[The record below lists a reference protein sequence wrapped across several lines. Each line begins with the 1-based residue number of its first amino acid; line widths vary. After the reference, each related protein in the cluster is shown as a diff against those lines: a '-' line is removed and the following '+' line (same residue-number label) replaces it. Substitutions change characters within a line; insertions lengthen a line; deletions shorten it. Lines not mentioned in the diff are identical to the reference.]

1 MAWLF
6 RNWAL
11 KLGAVA
17 LATVLYTGLV
27 FSGSFSDKTFPGVP
41 VTALAQPEG
50 TYLLTQQLGTV
61 DIKYRSATDPAV
73 TVTAE
78 SFAVT
83 IDLADYDMTQAPQV
97 QSLKVSVRS
106 LDDGI
111 EILPDGFTPRS
122 VSVAI
127 DRLDEAQVR
136 VAVDSG
142 VVPPGLEIG
151 TPQLSAQR
159 VTASGP
165 RSLLDRVDRALA
177 TVRIDP
183 SGIDCCGQVDLV
195 PVDIDGRRVESV
207 ELNPSTVRVE
217 IDVSTVETSRT
228 VAIRPLLTGAPAAG
242 FEVGTVT
249 AEPSVV
255 TLRGAPEVLA
265 AIGEILTEPIS
276 LAGSNATL
284 RATGKLVLPDG
295 ARLADPAAAEPT
307 IVVQIRETVATRTL
321 LLGLVCSGAPSG
333 SACLPQIPQVAATV
347 QGTVSDLDA
356 LDGADLT
363 AVLNVSGLGPG
374 DHLVQ
379 PTVTLPSGVTLVTIS
394 PISVTVTI
402 VPPATPAP

>member
-17 LATVLYTGLV
+17 LATILYTGLV

-41 VTALAQPEG
+41 ITALSQPEG

-61 DIKYRSATDPAV
+61 DIRYRSATEPAV

-78 SFAVT
+78 SFAVS
-83 IDLADYDMTQAPQV
+83 IDLATYDMAQAPQV
-97 QSLKVSVRS
+97 QSLKIHVRP
-106 LDDGI
+106 LTDGL
-111 EILPDGFTPRS
+111 EVLSFTPNAI
-122 VSVAI
+122 SVAL
-127 DRLDEAQVR
+127 DRLDEVQVR
-136 VAVDSG
+136 VSVDSG
-142 VVPPGLEIG
+142 VVPPGLEIS
-151 TPQLSAQR
+151 TPQISTAQ

-195 PVDIDGRRVESV
+195 PVDVDGRRVESV

-228 VAIRPLLTGAPAAG
+228 VPIRPLLVGAPAAG

-249 AEPSVV
+249 ADPAVV

-265 AIGEILTEPIS
+265 SIAEVLTEPIS
-276 LAGSNATL
+276 LAGTNATL

-307 IVVQIRETVATRTL
+307 IVVQIRESVATRTL
-321 LLGLVCSGAPSG
+321 LLGLVCTGAPPG
-333 SACLPQIPQVAATV
+333 SACLPQLDQVAAVVT
-347 QGTVSDLDA
+347 GTVSALDA
-356 LDGADLT
+356 LNVADLT
-363 AVLNVSGLGPG
+363 AVLAAAGLGPG
-374 DHLVQ
+374 DHLIQ
-379 PTVTLPSGVTLVTIS
+379 PTVALPKGVTLVSIS
-394 PISVTVTI
+394 PLSVTVTI

>member
-27 FSGSFSDKTFPGVP
+27 FSGSFSDKTFPGVN
-41 VTALAQPEG
+41 VTALGQPEG

-83 IDLADYDMTQAPQV
+83 IDLADYEMTQAPQV

-111 EILPDGFTPRS
+111 EVLSYAPRV
-122 VSVAI
+122 VSVAL
-127 DRLDEAQVR
+127 DRLDEVQVR

-142 VVPPGLEIG
+142 EVPPGLEIG

-159 VTASGP
+159 VSATGP
-165 RSLLDRVDRALA
+165 QSLLDRVDRALA

-195 PVDIDGRRVESV
+195 PVDINGRRVESV

-217 IDVSTVETSRT
+217 IDVSTLETSRT
-228 VAIRPLLTGAPAAG
+228 VPIRPLLTGAPAAG

-249 AEPSVV
+249 ADPSVV

-265 AIGEILTEPIS
+265 AIAEVLTEPIS
-276 LAGSNATL
+276 LAGTDATL
-284 RATGKLVLPDG
+284 RATGTLVLPDG
-295 ARLADPAAAEPT
+295 ARLADPAASQPT
-307 IVVQIRETVATRTL
+307 ITVQIKESVATRTL

-333 SACLPQIPQVAATV
+333 SACLPAVGQVAATV
-347 QGTVSDLDA
+347 SGTVSALDA
-356 LDGADLT
+356 LDAASLT
-363 AVLNVSGLGPG
+363 AVLDVSGLGPG

-379 PTVTLPSGVTLVTIS
+379 PTVALPNGVTLVTIS

>member
-27 FSGSFSDKTFPGVP
+27 FSGSFSDKTFPGVT
-41 VTALAQPEG
+41 VTALGQPEG

-61 DIKYRSATDPAV
+61 DVKYRSATDPSA
-73 TVTAE
+73 TVTPE

-83 IDLADYDMTQAPQV
+83 IDLATYDMAQSPQV

-106 LDDGI
+106 LDDGV
-111 EILPDGFTPRS
+111 EVLSFTPKA

-127 DRLDEAQVR
+127 DTLDEVQVR

-142 VVPPGLEIG
+142 EVPPGLEIS

-159 VTASGP
+159 VTATGP

-195 PVDIDGRRVESV
+195 PVDINGRRVESV
-207 ELNPSTVRVE
+207 DLNPSTVRIE
-217 IDVSTVETSRT
+217 IDVSTLETSRT
-228 VAIRPLLTGAPAAG
+228 VPIRPLLTGSPAAG

-265 AIGEILTEPIS
+265 AIAEVLTEPIS
-276 LAGSNATL
+276 LAGSDATL
-284 RATGKLVLPDG
+284 RATGTLVLPDG
-295 ARLADPAAAEPT
+295 ARLADPAASEPT
-307 IVVQIRETVATRTL
+307 ITVQIKESVGTRTL
-321 LLGLVCSGAPSG
+321 VLGLVCSGAPSG
-333 SACLPQIPQVAATV
+333 SACLPAVGQVAATV
-347 QGTVSDLDA
+347 SGTVSDLSA
-356 LDGADLT
+356 LDAAALT
-363 AVLNVSGLGPG
+363 AVLDVSGLGPG

-379 PTVTLPSGVTLVTIS
+379 PTVSLPDGVALVTIS

>member
-1 MAWLF
+1 
-6 RNWAL
+6 
-11 KLGAVA
+11 
-17 LATVLYTGLV
+17 
-27 FSGSFSDKTFPGVP
+27 
-41 VTALAQPEG
+41 
-50 TYLLTQQLGTV
+50 LTQQLGTV
-61 DIKYRSATDPAV
+61 DIKYRSATDPA
-73 TVTAE
+73 TSVTAD

-83 IDLADYDMTQAPQV
+83 IDLATYDMSLAPQV
-97 QSLKVSVRS
+97 QSLKIHVRA
-106 LDDGI
+106 LDEGI
-111 EILPDGFTPRS
+111 EVLSSTRS
-122 VSVAI
+122 AVSVAI
-127 DRLDEAQVR
+127 DRLDEVQIR

-142 VVPPGLEIG
+142 EVPPGLEIG
-151 TPQLSAQR
+151 TPTLSAQR

-165 RSLLDRVDRALA
+165 QSLLDRVDRALG

-217 IDVSTVETSRT
+217 IEVSTVETSRT

-265 AIGEILTEPIS
+265 TIGEVLTEPIS
-276 LAGSNATL
+276 LAGTNATL
-284 RATGKLVLPDG
+284 QAAGSLVLPEG

-307 IVVQIRETVATRTL
+307 ITVQIREIVAQRTL

-333 SACLPQIPQVAATV
+333 SACLPRTEQIAITV
-347 QGTVSDLDA
+347 LGTVTDLDA
-356 LDGADLT
+356 LDVADLT
-363 AVLNVSGLGPG
+363 AVLDVAGLGPG

-379 PTVTLPSGVTLVTIS
+379 PEVTLPSGVTLVTMS